1 MMTEKSQHNYSGFVE
16 GGLSLISHGVD
27 SPYFEI
33 IHSTPTSV
41 IWTGV
46 VSGKRRVYKS
56 LADSVSEK
64 EPYRRLLRKEFD
76 IMTCLS
82 HPGIVS
88 VIGFVSYAGIGEA
101 VEMEWID
108 GSTIDGWLATS
119 PDINERRR
127 VVEQIM
133 DAVSYMHSKG
143 VVHRDIKP
151 ANIMITHDGSFVKII
166 DFGLA
171 DTVSHVELKN
181 PAGTEGYMSVH
192 QKQSFHPLIADDIYA
207 LRVVTGEI
215 LPEDARWIST
225 LSGVDSVRELLRRLQ
240 HRWGRALRRRLRVS
254 VITGALLL
262 ASGIWLIAFTL
273 RSSQSRQLE
282 THALELQRTVSYADS
297 LHAREVASLTDSI
310 VMLSGKLAAEH
321 GRRDM
326 VTGIIESKTSE
337 LRAIWRRPISQDVMI
352 DEQTRLGEGSQ
363 LIRKYISANSD
374 RLTDVELASVETAL
388 TNRQREFYE
397 QWLKTQYPHPT
408 PVAD

>member
-1 MMTEKSQHNYSGFVE
+1 MTEKSQHNYSGFVE
-16 GGLSLISHGVD
+16 GGVPLISHGVD

-56 LADSVSEK
+56 LACSVSEK

-76 IMTCLS
+76 IMTRLS

-88 VIGFVSYAGIGEA
+88 VIGFVSYGSIGDA

-108 GSTIDGWLATS
+108 GVTLDSWLATS

-192 QKQSFHPLIADDIYA
+192 QKQSFHPLISDDLFA
-207 LRVVTGEI
+207 LCVVFGEI
-215 LPEDARWIST
+215 FPEDARWISA
-225 LSGVDSVRELLRRLQ
+225 LRVVDSVSELRRLLTY
-240 HRWGRALRRRLRVS
+240 RWGRASRRRLRIS
-254 VITGALLL
+254 VITGAVLL
-262 ASGIWLIAFTL
+262 ASSVWLIASML
-273 RSSQSRQLE
+273 RSSQRRQLE
-282 THALELQRTVSYADS
+282 AHTVELQRTIFETDS
-297 LHAREVASLTDSI
+297 LHAREVALLTDSI
-310 VMLSGKLAAEH
+310 ATLSAQIDAERE
-321 GRRDM
+321 RRDM
-326 VTGIIESKTSE
+326 VARIIDRMTSE
-337 LRAIWRRPISQDVMI
+337 LRAVWERPASQDIIV
-352 DEQTRLGEGSQ
+352 DEQNRLGEGNM
-363 LIRKYISANSD
+363 LIRNYISANSD
-374 RLTDVELASVETAL
+374 RLTDIELASVETAL
-388 TNRQREFYE
+388 NNRQREFYDR
-397 QWLKTQYPHPT
+397 WLNTH
-408 PVAD
+408 